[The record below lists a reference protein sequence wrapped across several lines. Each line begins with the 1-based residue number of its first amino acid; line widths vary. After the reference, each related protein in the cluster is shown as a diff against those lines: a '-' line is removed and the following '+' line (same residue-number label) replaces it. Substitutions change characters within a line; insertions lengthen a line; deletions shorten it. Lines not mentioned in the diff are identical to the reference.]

1 MSKLEQ
7 RIDAVFCMIILQASV
22 YIIIQLGVGILLGMI
37 FMGVSYGV
45 VEGNLVAGQ
54 KSLEVGRNV
63 DTLNRHAVKTIQSED
78 GDIIDCI
85 DIYKQPAFD
94 HPALKNHTI
103 QMTPSYDPTTETRA
117 ETIAAKLG
125 GRKRES
131 SRTVTSQLWQKSGS
145 CPKGTIPVLRIQ
157 KKDLLKSNSVG
168 EYGRKKQPG
177 FTNELTLG
185 NDSENSYLQQAN
197 HSKAVLL
204 TEGFNYLG
212 GKGDIQVFNP
222 YVESDDEYSTSQ
234 VCLKHGPYYAFE
246 SVESGW
252 AADASK
258 TTGCFDL
265 TCPGFIQTSSE
276 IALGAAIYPI
286 SVPRGLPYQI
296 TIYIYKDPYTNNWW
310 VQYGGKINIG
320 YWPHKLFKMLS
331 YGAEAVEWGGE
342 VYSSKIGNSPPPHT
356 ATAMG
361 SGKFPGPIF
370 GSGCVRRM
378 RVRENTAPLKFLSGF
393 LLMQTSLI
401 VFSNGVYGMSKERKA
416 SMEMEIDRKL
426 KLLNKP
432 AVKSIQSEDGDII
445 DCVDIHKQPALDHPA
460 LKKHIIQMAP
470 KYVPEG
476 VSPAMKKE
484 SSKTGGSEV
493 KQIWQRS
500 GSCPEGTIP
509 IRRIQKKDLLRAASL
524 QHFGR
529 KPPSHPLQENTI
541 KPDKSLGPN
550 GTDVPVGPETNRSKA
565 VLLSYEYQF
574 LGASGAINVW
584 KPTVDLPDDYSSG
597 QIWLKSGNLSNYDS
611 VESGWVVYPALYG
624 NDQPRSFIHWTSDAY
639 HTTGCFDLTCAGFV
653 QTNNKISF
661 GTALDPVSVASG
673 PQYEIGVSIYMDPVT
688 SNWWLDYGSET
699 KVGYWPGTLFETLNF
714 SAIVAEWGGEV
725 YSSRVLNS
733 QANHTTTQMG
743 SGAFPT
749 SLYGIASYVAR
760 IRNMDFSLQW
770 KYPGD
775 KETYLKGQGEYKLV
789 APGASRASGYW
800 TTTLFTSLSHR
811 AEALAWGGKVINS
824 AHMGAHGQHT
834 QTDMGSGHFL
844 TMGNLRAS
852 FIRGIQFIDDKF
864 FTRILWFLV
873 PNITNKNCYGENEGE
888 VSADWAGF
896 YTVRVWRVA

>member
-1 MSKLEQ
+1 MSLRERERERERERMGKRVSSSSWLGMEN
-7 RIDAVFCMIILQASV
+7 VFL
-22 YIIIQLGVGILLGMI
+22 LLG
-37 FMGVSYGV
+37 
-45 VEGNLVAGQ
+45 
-54 KSLEVGRNV
+54 
-63 DTLNRHAVKTIQSED
+63 
-78 GDIIDCI
+78 
-85 DIYKQPAFD
+85 
-94 HPALKNHTI
+94 
-103 QMTPSYDPTTETRA
+103 
-117 ETIAAKLG
+117 
-125 GRKRES
+125 
-131 SRTVTSQLWQKSGS
+131 
-145 CPKGTIPVLRIQ
+145 
-157 KKDLLKSNSVG
+157 
-168 EYGRKKQPG
+168 
-177 FTNELTLG
+177 
-185 NDSENSYLQQAN
+185 
-197 HSKAVLL
+197 
-204 TEGFNYLG
+204 
-212 GKGDIQVFNP
+212 
-222 YVESDDEYSTSQ
+222 
-234 VCLKHGPYYAFE
+234 
-246 SVESGW
+246 
-252 AADASK
+252 
-258 TTGCFDL
+258 
-265 TCPGFIQTSSE
+265 
-276 IALGAAIYPI
+276 
-286 SVPRGLPYQI
+286 
-296 TIYIYKDPYTNNWW
+296 
-310 VQYGGKINIG
+310 IG
-320 YWPHKLFKMLS
+320 
-331 YGAEAVEWGGE
+331 
-342 VYSSKIGNSPPPHT
+342 
-356 ATAMG
+356 
-361 SGKFPGPIF
+361 
-370 GSGCVRRM
+370 
-378 RVRENTAPLKFLSGF
+378 
-393 LLMQTSLI
+393 LI

-541 KPDKSLGPN
+541 EPDKSVGPN

-699 KVGYWPGTLFETLNF
+699 KVGYWPGTLFQNLNF

-775 KETYLKGQGEYKLV
+775 KETYVSELQCYNTFNALSG
-789 APGASRASGYW
+789 PGDEPR
-800 TTTLFTSLSHR
+800 LFF
-811 AEALAWGGKVINS
+811 G
-824 AHMGAHGQHT
+824 
-834 QTDMGSGHFL
+834 GSGH
-844 TMGNLRAS
+844 
-852 FIRGIQFIDDKF
+852 
-864 FTRILWFLV
+864 
-873 PNITNKNCYGENEGE
+873 C
-888 VSADWAGF
+888 
-896 YTVRVWRVA
+896 

>member
-1 MSKLEQ
+1 MAKKVCCFELGF
-7 RIDAVFCMIILQASV
+7 R
-22 YIIIQLGVGILLGMI
+22 GVGILLGMI

-234 VCLKHGPYYAFE
+234 VCLKHGPYYAYE

-252 AADASK
+252 AVNPSVYGDRKTRLFVYWTADASK

-378 RVRENTAPLKFLSGF
+378 RV
-393 LLMQTSLI
+393 
-401 VFSNGVYGMSKERKA
+401 
-416 SMEMEIDRKL
+416 
-426 KLLNKP
+426 
-432 AVKSIQSEDGDII
+432 
-445 DCVDIHKQPALDHPA
+445 
-460 LKKHIIQMAP
+460 
-470 KYVPEG
+470 
-476 VSPAMKKE
+476 
-484 SSKTGGSEV
+484 
-493 KQIWQRS
+493 
-500 GSCPEGTIP
+500 
-509 IRRIQKKDLLRAASL
+509 
-524 QHFGR
+524 
-529 KPPSHPLQENTI
+529 
-541 KPDKSLGPN
+541 
-550 GTDVPVGPETNRSKA
+550 
-565 VLLSYEYQF
+565 
-574 LGASGAINVW
+574 
-584 KPTVDLPDDYSSG
+584 
-597 QIWLKSGNLSNYDS
+597 
-611 VESGWVVYPALYG
+611 
-624 NDQPRSFIHWTSDAY
+624 
-639 HTTGCFDLTCAGFV
+639 
-653 QTNNKISF
+653 
-661 GTALDPVSVASG
+661 
-673 PQYEIGVSIYMDPVT
+673 
-688 SNWWLDYGSET
+688 
-699 KVGYWPGTLFETLNF
+699 
-714 SAIVAEWGGEV
+714 
-725 YSSRVLNS
+725 
-733 QANHTTTQMG
+733 
-743 SGAFPT
+743 
-749 SLYGIASYVAR
+749 
-760 IRNMDFSLQW
+760 
-770 KYPGD
+770 
-775 KETYLKGQGEYKLV
+775 
-789 APGASRASGYW
+789 
-800 TTTLFTSLSHR
+800 
-811 AEALAWGGKVINS
+811 
-824 AHMGAHGQHT
+824 
-834 QTDMGSGHFL
+834 
-844 TMGNLRAS
+844 
-852 FIRGIQFIDDKF
+852 
-864 FTRILWFLV
+864 
-873 PNITNKNCYGENEGE
+873 
-888 VSADWAGF
+888 
-896 YTVRVWRVA
+896 